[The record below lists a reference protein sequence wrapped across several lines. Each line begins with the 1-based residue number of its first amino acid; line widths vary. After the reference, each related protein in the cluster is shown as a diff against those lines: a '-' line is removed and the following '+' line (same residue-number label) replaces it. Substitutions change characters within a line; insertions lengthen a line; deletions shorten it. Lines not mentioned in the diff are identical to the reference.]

1 VSSSNTDNVE
11 RELKLVPAEPSL
23 LDQLARID
31 RLGPLE
37 ARGRRHELQRNS
49 FFDNRTRALRAAHIG
64 FRRRTIDGQ
73 RLATWSLK
81 ADSELVKGV
90 ATRSEIEVQLDPD
103 TSPAMALGVLRD
115 TARSRGAPVV
125 ADAVGDALA
134 AGGPPLARP
143 YLETETDRTIV
154 DLEAPDRGWSVELAL
169 DRMQLVGHRYAD
181 LEIEA
186 ELKHG
191 DESALDAVRHAITEL
206 GPVTESQA
214 SKLSRAQAHLSDCNC
229 GTSL

>member
-1 VSSSNTDNVE
+1 MSSSNTDNVE
-11 RELKLVPAEPSL
+11 RELKLVPADPGL

-31 RLGPLE
+31 RLGPFE

-49 FFDNRTRALRAAHIG
+49 FFDNQTRSLHAAQIG
-64 FRRRTIDGQ
+64 FRRRTVDGRQ
-73 RLATWSLK
+73 LATWSLK

-103 TSPAMALGVLRD
+103 MAPAMALGVLRD

-125 ADAVGDALA
+125 AEAVGYAMA

-154 DLEAPDRGWSVELAL
+154 DLEAPERGWSVELAL
-169 DRMQLVGHRYAD
+169 DRMQLIGHRYSD

-186 ELKHG
+186 ELKRG
-191 DESALDAVRHAITEL
+191 DEAALDAVREAISSMR
-206 GPVTESQA
+206 PVTESRA
-214 SKLSRAQAHLSDCNC
+214 SKLSRASAHIA
-229 GTSL
+229 